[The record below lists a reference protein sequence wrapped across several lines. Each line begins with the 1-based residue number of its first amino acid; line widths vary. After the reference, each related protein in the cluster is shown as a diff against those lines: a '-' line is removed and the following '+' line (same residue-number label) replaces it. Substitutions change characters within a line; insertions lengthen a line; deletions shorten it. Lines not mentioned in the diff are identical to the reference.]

1 MPTDKTI
8 SRQRT
13 DFTFWTSVNIRYSD
27 QDPMGHVNNV
37 AIAAYFES
45 GRMGLLQE
53 IFRET
58 GLPDRGM
65 VLARLAIDYLNEI
78 TMDFAGQSIDVGGR
92 LARVGGRSMTTHYAL
107 FKGETC
113 CAVSESVNVF
123 FDPATRRSSEP
134 RAEFLAAMEGYFER
148 HP

>member
-8 SRQRT
+8 SRQRA
-13 DFTFWTSVNIRYSD
+13 DYAFWTGVTIRYSD

-45 GRMGLLQE
+45 GRMALLE
-53 IFRET
+53 DIFRET

-65 VLARLAIDYLNEI
+65 VLARLTIDYLHEI
-78 TMDFAGQSIDVGGR
+78 TMDFAGQPVEVGGR

-107 FKGETC
+107 FKGDTC

-123 FDPATRRSSEP
+123 FDPVTRRSSEP
-134 RAEFLAAMEGYFER
+134 GAEYLAVLQRYLEGQG
-148 HP
+148 

>member
-8 SRQRT
+8 SRNRS
-13 DFTFWTSVNIRYSD
+13 DYAFWTGVNIRYSD

-45 GRMGLLQE
+45 GRMGLLE
-53 IFRET
+53 AIFHET

-65 VLARLAIDYLNEI
+65 VLARLSIDYLQEI
-78 TMDFAGQSIDVGGR
+78 TMDFAGQTIEVGGQ
-92 LARVGGRSMTTHYAL
+92 LARVGNRSMTTHYAL

-113 CAVSESVNVF
+113 CATSESVNVF
-123 FDPATRRSSEP
+123 FDPQTRRSSEP
-134 RAEFLAAMEGYFER
+134 GAEYLATMQAYFDNQ
-148 HP
+148 P

>member
-1 MPTDKTI
+1 

-13 DFTFWTSVNIRYSD
+13 DYAFWTDVTIRYSD

-45 GRMGLLQE
+45 GRMGLLEE

-65 VLARLAIDYLNEI
+65 VLARLAIDYLHEI
-78 TMDFAGQSIDVGGR
+78 TMDFAGQSIAVGGR

-107 FKGETC
+107 FKGDKC

-123 FDPATRRSSEP
+123 FNPETRKSSAP
-134 RAEFLAAMEGYFER
+134 GQVYLDAMNRYSKGY
-148 HP
+148 

>member
-8 SRQRT
+8 SRHRT
-13 DFTFWTSVNIRYSD
+13 DYAFWTDVTIRYSD

-45 GRMGLLQE
+45 GRMTLLEE

-65 VLARLAIDYLNEI
+65 VLARLAIDYLQEI
-78 TMDFAGQSIDVGGR
+78 TMDFAGQSIAVGGR

-107 FKGETC
+107 FKGDTC

-123 FDPATRRSSEP
+123 FDPSTRTSSAPGDQYLE
-134 RAEFLAAMEGYFER
+134 AMNRYFEGQE
-148 HP
+148 